1 MPVFVNRMLN
11 LKRIK
16 VIGFDMD
23 YTLVGYNTEELEKT
37 THRLSIET
45 LIRDFGYP
53 KKIQVLTFDF
63 LRSIV
68 GLVIDKNKGNL
79 IQLSRYGKVKTAYH
93 GLTEIDYKEQNR
105 IYQEMAIDIKTSD
118 FLSLDTSFSI
128 SFGVLYAQLIQLKDD
143 GLKLPEYH
151 QIADDIKASLDT
163 VHQDDSL
170 KSIIRRDFKKYIS
183 VDPDVARLLE
193 RYLDYGKKLMII
205 TNSDYTYTNDL
216 LNFALNPYLQKH
228 DKWQDVFDIVITLAQ
243 KPGFFQYSSKFLLVD
258 EKTGLMKNHFGP
270 VSKGIFQGGWF
281 KKLQHD
287 LGVQGSEILYLG
299 DHIFGD
305 VVSIKKSCNWRTAL
319 VLGDLKKEMENIEAS
334 KDVQHQITTLMNRK
348 SKLEAKINHYDIT
361 RHEKKIKRETITKL
375 FDEIDELNSQISIQL
390 TELKKYFNPYWGEV
404 LRAGSEESRFAEQV
418 ERFACIYMTQVS
430 DLYSYSPKTY
440 FRPEKRLMPHEIKAL
455 GAQCS

>member
-1 MPVFVNRMLN
+1 MSVFVNRMLN

-23 YTLVGYNTEELEKT
+23 YTLVGYDTKELEKT
-37 THRLSIET
+37 THRLTIQT
-45 LIRDFGYP
+45 LITGLGYP
-53 KKIQVLTFDF
+53 EEIGTLSFDF
-63 LRSIV
+63 QRSIV

-93 GLTEIDYKEQNR
+93 GLTEIGYKEQNR
-105 IYQEMAIDIKTSD
+105 IYQEMAIDIKTTD

-128 SFGVLYAQLIQLKDD
+128 SFGVLYAQLVQLKDE
-143 GLKLPEYH
+143 GLQLPEYH
-151 QIADDIKASLDT
+151 HIADDIKTALDT
-163 VHQDDSL
+163 VHQNDSL
-170 KSIIRRDFKKYIS
+170 KSAIRRNFKKYIS
-183 VDPDVARLLE
+183 IDPNVARLME

-216 LNFALNPYLQKH
+216 LNVALNPFLKKH
-228 DKWQDVFDIVITLAQ
+228 EKWQDLFEIVITLAQ
-243 KPGFFQYSSKFLLVD
+243 KPGFFQYPSKFLLVD
-258 EKTGLMKNHFGP
+258 EKTGLMKNHFGA

-281 KKLQHD
+281 KKLQQD
-287 LGVQGSEILYLG
+287 LGVQGSEILYIG

-319 VLGDLKKEMENIEAS
+319 VLGDLKTEMANIRAS
-334 KDVQHQITTLMNRK
+334 REVQHQITTLMNRK

-375 FDEIDELNSQISIQL
+375 FEEIDELNTQISAQL
-390 TELKKYFNPYWGEV
+390 IELKKYFNPYWGEI

-418 ERFACIYMTQVS
+418 ERFACIYMAQVS
-430 DLYSYSPKTY
+430 DLYNYSPKTY
-440 FRPEKRLMPHEIKAL
+440 FRPEQRLMPHEIEAL
-455 GAQCS
+455 GVPS